1 MAVTVLLADDHPI
14 VRQGLRHLL
23 EAEPDLKII
32 GEASGG
38 LEAVRLAEKFMPNI
52 LIVDMMMPDL
62 NGLEV
67 LRQVK
72 ERSPATCSIVL
83 SMQSADVY
91 VVEALKAGALGYVLK
106 ETGPSELVNAVQ
118 QVVRGQR
125 YLSPRLSERLI
136 DVLIQTREDVT
147 RDDPYQT
154 LTNREREV
162 LQMASEGLTASDIAK
177 RLSISPRTAEL
188 HRGKMM
194 NKLGLHNQ
202 TELIRFA
209 LKRGI
214 LPIDD

>member
-1 MAVTVLLADDHPI
+1 MTVTVLLADDHPI

-23 EAEPDLKII
+23 EGEPDLKIV
-32 GEASGG
+32 GEASDG
-38 LEAVRLAEKFMPNI
+38 LQAVELTEKFKPNV
-52 LIVDMMMPDL
+52 LIVDIMMPGL

-72 ERSPATCSIVL
+72 DRSPSTCSIVL

-91 VVEALKAGALGYVLK
+91 VVEALKSGALGFVLK

-118 QVVRGQR
+118 QVISGRR

-136 DVLIQTREDVT
+136 DVLLQTSEELT
-147 RDDPYQT
+147 LDPYET
-154 LTNREREV
+154 LTNREREI
-162 LQMASEGLTASDIAK
+162 LQMAAEGMTTAAIAK

-188 HRGKMM
+188 HRGRMM
-194 NKLGLHNQ
+194 GKLGLNNQ
-202 TELIRFA
+202 TDLVRYA

-214 LPIDD
+214 LPMDD

>member
-1 MAVTVLLADDHPI
+1 MTVTLILADDHPI

-23 EAEPDLKII
+23 EAEPDLKIV
-32 GEASGG
+32 GEAEDG
-38 LEAVRLAEKFMPNI
+38 LQAVQLTEKFKPNV
-52 LIVDMMMPDL
+52 LVVDIMMPGL

-72 ERSPATCSIVL
+72 ERCPATCSIVL

-91 VVEALKAGALGYVLK
+91 VVEALKSGASGYVLK

-118 QVVRGQR
+118 QVISGKR

-136 DVLIQTREDVT
+136 DVLLQNTGELT
-147 RDDPYQT
+147 LDPYET
-154 LTNREREV
+154 LTNREREI
-162 LQMASEGLTASDIAK
+162 LQMAAEGLTTAAIAK

-188 HRGKMM
+188 HRGRMM
-194 NKLGLHNQ
+194 DKLGLNNQ
-202 TELIRFA
+202 TELIRYA

-214 LPIDD
+214 LPLDN

>member
-1 MAVTVLLADDHPI
+1 
-14 VRQGLRHLL
+14 
-23 EAEPDLKII
+23 
-32 GEASGG
+32 
-38 LEAVRLAEKFMPNI
+38 
-52 LIVDMMMPDL
+52 MMPDL

-72 ERSPATCSIVL
+72 ERSPATCCIVL

-118 QVVRGQR
+118 QVIGRNR

-136 DVLIQTREDVT
+136 DVLLQTADDLT
-147 RDDPYQT
+147 RDPYET
-154 LTNREREV
+154 LTNREREI
-162 LQMASEGLTASDIAK
+162 LQMAAEGMTTSAIAK

-188 HRGKMM
+188 HRSRMM
-194 NKLGLHNQ
+194 DKLGLNNQ
-202 TELIRFA
+202 TELIRYA

-214 LPIDD
+214 LPLDN

>member
-1 MAVTVLLADDHPI
+1 MTVTVLLADDHPI

-23 EAEPDLKII
+23 EAEPGLKIV
-32 GEASGG
+32 GEASDG
-38 LEAVRLAEKFMPNI
+38 LQAVQLTEKFKPNV
-52 LIVDMMMPDL
+52 LIVDIMMPGL

-91 VVEALKAGALGYVLK
+91 VVEALKSGALGYVLK
-106 ETGPSELVNAVQ
+106 ETGPSELANAVQ
-118 QVVRGQR
+118 QVIAGKR

-136 DVLIQTREDVT
+136 DVLLQTSEEFT
-147 RDDPYQT
+147 LDPYET
-154 LTNREREV
+154 LTNREREL
-162 LQMASEGLTASDIAK
+162 LQMAAEGLTTAAIAK

-188 HRGKMM
+188 HHGRMM
-194 NKLGLHNQ
+194 DKLGLNNQ
-202 TELIRFA
+202 TELVRYA

-214 LPIDD
+214 LPLDN

>member
-1 MAVTVLLADDHPI
+1 MTVTILLADDHPI

-23 EAEPDLKII
+23 QDEPGVMIV
-32 GEASGG
+32 GEASDG
-38 LEAVRLAEKFMPNI
+38 LQAVQLTEKLKPNI
-52 LIVDMMMPDL
+52 LILDMMMPDL

-67 LRQVK
+67 LKQVK
-72 ERSPATCSIVL
+72 ERSPGTSSIIL

-106 ETGPSELVNAVQ
+106 ETGPIELLGAVQ

-125 YLSPRLSERLI
+125 YLSPRISERLI
-136 DVLIQTREDVT
+136 DVLLETAGKLPA
-147 RDDPYQT
+147 DPYQS

-162 LQMASEGLTASDIAK
+162 LQMAAEGLTTSEIAK

-188 HRGKMM
+188 HRSRMM
-194 NKLGLHNQ
+194 NKLGLHNP
-202 TELIRFA
+202 TELIRYA

-214 LPIDD
+214 LPLHD

>member
-1 MAVTVLLADDHPI
+1 MTVTVLLADDHPI

-23 EAEPDLKII
+23 EAEPDLKIV
-32 GEASGG
+32 GEASDG
-38 LEAVRLAEKFMPNI
+38 LQAVQLTEKFRPNV
-52 LIVDMMMPDL
+52 LIVDMMMPEL

-72 ERSPATCSIVL
+72 ERSPATCCIVL

-118 QVVRGQR
+118 QVIGGKR
-125 YLSPRLSERLI
+125 YLSPRLSDRLI
-136 DVLIQTREDVT
+136 DVLLQTAEDLT
-147 RDDPYQT
+147 HDPYET
-154 LTNREREV
+154 LTNREREI
-162 LQMASEGLTASDIAK
+162 LQMAAEGMTTAAIAK

-188 HRGKMM
+188 HRSRMM
-194 NKLGLHNQ
+194 DKLGLNNQ
-202 TELIRFA
+202 TELIRYA

-214 LPIDD
+214 LPLEI

>member
-23 EAEPDLKII
+23 EAEPDLKIV
-32 GEASGG
+32 GEAEDG
-38 LEAVRLAEKFMPNI
+38 LQAVQLTEKLRPNV
-52 LIVDMMMPDL
+52 LIVDIMMPGL

-67 LRQVK
+67 LRQAK
-72 ERSPATCSIVL
+72 DRSPATCSIVL

-91 VVEALKAGALGYVLK
+91 VVEALKSGALGYVLK

-118 QVVRGQR
+118 QVISGKR

-136 DVLIQTREDVT
+136 DVLLQTSDELT
-147 RDDPYQT
+147 LDPYET
-154 LTNREREV
+154 LTNREREL
-162 LQMASEGLTASDIAK
+162 LQMAAEGLTTAAIAK

-188 HRGKMM
+188 HRSRMM
-194 NKLGLHNQ
+194 DKLGLNNQ
-202 TELIRFA
+202 TELIRYA

-214 LPIDD
+214 LPMEN

>member
-1 MAVTVLLADDHPI
+1 MTVTVLLADDHPI
-14 VRQGLRHLL
+14 VRHGLRHLL
-23 EAEPDLKII
+23 EEESNIRI
-32 GEASGG
+32 VGEASNG
-38 LEAVRLAEKFMPNI
+38 LQAVQLTEKFKPNVLI
-52 LIVDMMMPDL
+52 LDIMMPDL

-72 ERSPATCSIVL
+72 ERSTATCCIVL

-106 ETGPSELVNAVQ
+106 ETGPSELLNAVQ
-118 QVVRGQR
+118 QVVAGHR
-125 YLSPRLSERLI
+125 YLSPRISERLI
-136 DVLIQTREDVT
+136 DVLIQTTEKAPA
-147 RDDPYQT
+147 DPYQT

-162 LQMASEGLTASDIAK
+162 LQMAAEGLSTSEIAK

-202 TELIRFA
+202 TELIRYA

-214 LPIDD
+214 LPLDN

>member
-1 MAVTVLLADDHPI
+1 MTVTILLADDHPI

-23 EAEPDLKII
+23 EAEPDVMIV
-32 GEASGG
+32 GEASDG
-38 LEAVRLAEKFMPNI
+38 LQAVQLAEKFKPNVLI
-52 LIVDMMMPDL
+52 LDMMMPGL

-67 LRQVK
+67 LKQVK
-72 ERSPATCSIVL
+72 ERCPSTCSIVL

-106 ETGPSELVNAVQ
+106 ETGPSELVQAVQ

-136 DVLIQTREDVT
+136 DVLIETTEKVPV
-147 RDDPYQT
+147 DPYQT

-162 LQMASEGLTASDIAK
+162 LQMASEGLSTSEIAK

-188 HRGKMM
+188 HRGRMM

-202 TELIRFA
+202 TELIRYA

-214 LPIDD
+214 LPMDN

>member
-1 MAVTVLLADDHPI
+1 MTVTVLLADDHPI
-14 VRQGLRHLL
+14 VRHGLRHLL
-23 EAEPDLKII
+23 EEQPDIKIV
-32 GEASGG
+32 GEASTG
-38 LEAVRLAEKFMPNI
+38 LQAVQLTEKFKPNVLI
-52 LIVDMMMPDL
+52 LDIMMPDL

-72 ERSPATCSIVL
+72 ERSPATCCIVL

-106 ETGPSELVNAVQ
+106 ETGPSEMLIAVQ
-118 QVVRGQR
+118 QVLGGHR
-125 YLSPRLSERLI
+125 YLSPRISERLI
-136 DVLIQTREDVT
+136 DVLIQTTEKAPA
-147 RDDPYQT
+147 DPYQT

-162 LQMASEGLTASDIAK
+162 LQMAAEGSSTSEIAK

-188 HRGKMM
+188 HRGRMM

-202 TELIRFA
+202 TELIRYA

-214 LPIDD
+214 LPLDN